1 MSRSSANL
9 RVLTYHRVAEPGERA
24 DLDPTLISATPDVFV
39 RQMQMLRRHCAVVGL
54 NDALRAVET
63 GSGLPPRA
71 VLLTFDDGYEDLA
84 VHAIPTL
91 EALRLTATIFV
102 PTAFPDHP
110 ERSFW
115 ADRLHRAF
123 SGTTRGDLDS
133 VVGRLSLRTRE
144 DRLASRKRLRSHLK
158 TLPHRQAALL
168 VDEICRQLGEPEEKG
183 RPSVL
188 GWDELRRLSS
198 RGFSIAS
205 HSRHHPLLTRLSP
218 AQMREEIVGARADL
232 DRELGTSPPAFCYPN
247 GSHDERVVSILREE
261 GYLLAF
267 TTLHGGNDLTA
278 IDPLCLRRSN
288 VSRRTGVGL
297 LRLRLTRWGGWFD
310 ALRHRGDPPPG

>member
-1 MSRSSANL
+1 MSRSTANL
-9 RVLTYHRVAEPGERA
+9 RVLTYHRVAEPGERP
-24 DLDPTLISATPDVFV
+24 DLDPTLISATPDVFE
-39 RQMQMLRRHCAVVGL
+39 RQMRMLRRDCAVVGL
-54 NDALRAVET
+54 DDVLRAVET

-71 VLLTFDDGYEDLA
+71 VLLTFDDGYDDLA
-84 VHAIPTL
+84 VHAVPTL
-91 EALRLTATIFV
+91 EALGLTATIFI

-110 ERSFW
+110 ERSLW

-123 SGTTRGDLDS
+123 SGPIRGELDS
-133 VVGRLSLRTRE
+133 PLGPLSLRTPD

-168 VDEICRQLGEPEEKG
+168 VDEICRQLDEPENG

-188 GWDELRRLSS
+188 GWNELRRLSS

-205 HSRHHPLLTRLSP
+205 HTRHHPLLTRLSP
-218 AQMREEIVGARADL
+218 EQVREEIVGARADL
-232 DRELGTSPPAFCYPN
+232 DRELGISPAAFCYPN

-261 GYLLAF
+261 GYRLAF

-288 VSRRTGVGL
+288 VSRRTGTSL
-297 LRLRLTRWGGWFD
+297 LRLRLTRWGAWFD
-310 ALRHRGDPPPG
+310 GWRHRGDPPPG